1 MKIPLKKKALRDPDV
16 GVGSLES
23 QNTSSLTEGVV
34 DTTVE
39 VAEPQIT
46 ATEQKEIQNKI
57 PGETAQGVLSEILKA
72 ARQGSSTRQNRG

>member
-1 MKIPLKKKALRDPDV
+1 M
-16 GVGSLES
+16 ES

-57 PGETAQGVLSEILKA
+57 PGETAQGVFSEILKA
-72 ARQGSSTRQNRG
+72 ARQR